1 MYSVILIN
9 ASSFKTDDFVPLLV
23 TTVVYYFI
31 NIYYT
36 LLYTM
41 MRILNYYLRT
51 KNK

>member
-31 NIYYT
+31 NIYYLT
-36 LLYTM
+36 LLYTIA
-41 MRILNYYLRT
+41 MRIILNYYL
-51 KNK
+51 

>member
-23 TTVVYYFI
+23 TTVVYYYFI

-36 LLYTM
+36 LLLYT
-41 MRILNYYLRT
+41 I
-51 KNK
+51 